1 MGKNTQ
7 TGSTGQ
13 EQKKKEGSKEKSKFS
28 LFKRSKSEQA
38 GKENAKKPSEDAQK
52 LKEVTKEVKKDA
64 KEQKQGKVSP
74 QSKETKEKTAEL
86 KKKVH
91 HHHHRKSSHS
101 KSEKSDAEKAKTST
115 SDKMDPA
122 KKVNQKIQER
132 KEAYDGYKAKIDTWK
147 TAKNKHSLVDDVV
160 SMQQEMKAK
169 DEELTSFTET
179 ESKIIVNASGSANVV
194 KDFESVANIIQEKY
208 ADKKQVRTMVTNNKG
223 VYDMVMHVGEV
234 GDARREV
241 YAKAEKTLNRKYTN
255 ELNAET
261 DESKKE
267 DIKKRQEE
275 NRDADLEKEVQ
286 LITMQGL
293 EQPTQGQEAKEGAK
307 KVGSFALQVEEWIGN
322 LFGNYS
328 DISDVIENKGEL
340 DKKIKELRET
350 HKINAE
356 PPEIGEMEFGAKEG
370 LGCGLAAFNFIKTL
384 IETVK
389 AGVDTIKDRKII
401 DNQEYA
407 LRFREFFGNVLD
419 LIGNVI
425 DFAGPWIDMVPF
437 LGSCLSILQN
447 AGGIAKAS
455 MELVFAGKNRKT
467 VHDSKEKLKARLA
480 QKRKACLEGKRSL
493 DATLFEVNDFSEKGI
508 REKRKALLAN
518 VGAQVNISKNQ
529 EEIDQNQFQGKSRYA
544 RGMNWLDTNIIH
556 RKDKENVATGYGEVN
571 EKLAAL
577 MWETKKAGK
586 DRNKNSV
593 TENDEYK
600 TKIHAMEA
608 LDILNEYEVENA
620 LAHRQNLKLRT
631 NGFDLA
637 TNAAKLVGNVLQLS
651 GEICTATGVGALA
664 GGGLILTGSI
674 IKTVTGLAEVSKNVG
689 SFLNSELEQN
699 SQRGMNKEYVRN
711 EMGTALYEKM
721 DILASIMK
729 ENTGWVTGTDD
740 KAAPETKDFVITKIK
755 NDFEYLVGVRRGS
768 DMRVSSIMKA
778 NSRDDI
784 ISSLSSIFSQDGN

>member
-1 MGKNTQ
+1 MGKTTQ
-7 TGSTGQ
+7 TGSTGK
-13 EQKKKEGSKEKSKFS
+13 EQKKKDSSKEKSKFS

-132 KEAYDGYKAKIDTWK
+132 KEAYDEYKAKIDTWK

-194 KDFESVANIIQEKY
+194 KDFEGVANVIQEKY
-208 ADKKQVRTMVTNNKG
+208 ADKKQVRTMITKNKG

-241 YAKAEKTLNRKYTN
+241 YAKAEKTLNRKYAN

-293 EQPTQGQEAKEGAK
+293 EQPTQGQKAKEGAK
-307 KVGSFALQVEEWIGN
+307 KVGSFALQVEEWISN

-328 DISDVIENKGEL
+328 DISDVIENKGDL
-340 DKKIKELRET
+340 DKKIEELKIS
-350 HKINAE
+350 HKINAA

-384 IETVK
+384 IEMVK

-401 DNQEYA
+401 DNQEYV

-455 MELVFAGKNRKT
+455 MELVFAGKSRYT
-467 VHDSKEKLKARLA
+467 VHQSQKKLKERLA
-480 QKRKACLEGKRSL
+480 QKKKASENKIPNDS
-493 DATLFEVNDFSEKGI
+493 ALFDITDFSEKGI
-508 REKRKALLAN
+508 RERRNTLLKI
-518 VGAQVNISKNQ
+518 VGGQVGIHKNQ
-529 EEIDQNQFQGKSRYA
+529 EEIDQNQFIGKNRIQK
-544 RGMNWLDTNIIH
+544 GLNWLDTKIVH
-556 RKDKENVATGYGEVN
+556 RNSKENVASGYGEVN
-571 EKLAAL
+571 EKLAAK
-577 MWETKKAGK
+577 MWETKKDHKQGK
-586 DRNKNSV
+586 DA
-593 TENDEYK
+593 DK
-600 TKIHAMEA
+600 TKLHAMEA
-608 LDILNEYEVENA
+608 LDLLNEYEVENA
-620 LAHRQNLKLRT
+620 LAHRQNLKMRT

-674 IKTVTGLAEVSKNVG
+674 IKTVTGLAEATKNVG
-689 SFLNSELEQN
+689 SFLNEQLENN